1 MDFEDRIVDGSEQSS
16 DTEQYSLRPRTLTEY
31 IGQDKV
37 KKNIEVFI
45 KAALERKEALDHVLL
60 FGPPGLG
67 KTTLAN
73 IIANELHVNMR
84 VTSGPAITRQGDLA
98 AVLTTLAEGEVLFID
113 EIHRLPKAVEEILYS
128 AMEDFQLDI
137 VIGKGPGAQNVRL
150 PLPRFTLIGATTRLG
165 SLAAP
170 LRDRFGVQCRLE
182 FYTPEH
188 LAIIIAKSAE
198 KLNVAVTEDGALEI
212 ARRSRGT
219 PRVANR
225 LLKRIRDF
233 AQVMGNGTIDK
244 QVAEEGLARLEVD
257 QYGLDR
263 NDYRILSTIVKS
275 FGGGP
280 VGVDTI
286 AAAVSEETG
295 TIEDVIEPYLMQ
307 LGLLQRTPR
316 GRVATR
322 KTYQYLG
329 LPYPE
334 TGSGVPPEQQTLLG
348 RHGFRTRPVRR
359 SRTTMK
365 LLLHACC
372 GPCACYPVQ
381 ELTDRGIDFTLL
393 YYNPNIHPYKEFKR
407 RLAALRELAEKRDC
421 RLVIDKT
428 YPLEECVAGMLA
440 ENPGP
445 RCAFCYRMR
454 MRYTAAYAK
463 EHGFDAFSTTL
474 LYSPYQKH
482 DLIRR
487 AAEAASE
494 ESGIPFHYED
504 WRPHYQEGV
513 DISLALG
520 LYRQP
525 YCGCV
530 FSERDRY
537 MEWKKPGAEG
547 TETARP
553 AEDKGFVRITKKIIQ
568 VDKQDHILYP

>member
-334 TGSGVPPEQQTLLG
+334 TGSGVPPEQQTLL
-348 RHGFRTRPVRR
+348 
-359 SRTTMK
+359 
-365 LLLHACC
+365 
-372 GPCACYPVQ
+372 
-381 ELTDRGIDFTLL
+381 
-393 YYNPNIHPYKEFKR
+393 
-407 RLAALRELAEKRDC
+407 
-421 RLVIDKT
+421 
-428 YPLEECVAGMLA
+428 
-440 ENPGP
+440 
-445 RCAFCYRMR
+445 
-454 MRYTAAYAK
+454 
-463 EHGFDAFSTTL
+463 
-474 LYSPYQKH
+474 
-482 DLIRR
+482 
-487 AAEAASE
+487 
-494 ESGIPFHYED
+494 
-504 WRPHYQEGV
+504 
-513 DISLALG
+513 
-520 LYRQP
+520 
-525 YCGCV
+525 
-530 FSERDRY
+530 
-537 MEWKKPGAEG
+537 
-547 TETARP
+547 
-553 AEDKGFVRITKKIIQ
+553 
-568 VDKQDHILYP
+568 

>member
-1 MDFEDRIVDGSEQSS
+1 MDFEDRVVDGSEQPA
-16 DTEQYSLRPRTLTEY
+16 DTEQYSLRPRTLAEY

-334 TGSGVPPEQQTLLG
+334 TGSGVPPEQQTLL
-348 RHGFRTRPVRR
+348 
-359 SRTTMK
+359 
-365 LLLHACC
+365 
-372 GPCACYPVQ
+372 
-381 ELTDRGIDFTLL
+381 
-393 YYNPNIHPYKEFKR
+393 
-407 RLAALRELAEKRDC
+407 
-421 RLVIDKT
+421 
-428 YPLEECVAGMLA
+428 
-440 ENPGP
+440 
-445 RCAFCYRMR
+445 
-454 MRYTAAYAK
+454 
-463 EHGFDAFSTTL
+463 
-474 LYSPYQKH
+474 
-482 DLIRR
+482 
-487 AAEAASE
+487 
-494 ESGIPFHYED
+494 
-504 WRPHYQEGV
+504 
-513 DISLALG
+513 
-520 LYRQP
+520 
-525 YCGCV
+525 
-530 FSERDRY
+530 
-537 MEWKKPGAEG
+537 
-547 TETARP
+547 
-553 AEDKGFVRITKKIIQ
+553 
-568 VDKQDHILYP
+568 